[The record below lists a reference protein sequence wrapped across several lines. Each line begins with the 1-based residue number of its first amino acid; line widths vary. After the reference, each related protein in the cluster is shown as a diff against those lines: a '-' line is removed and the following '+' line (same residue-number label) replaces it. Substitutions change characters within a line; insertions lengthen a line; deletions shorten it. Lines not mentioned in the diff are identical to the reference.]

1 MGRGVIVTI
10 ILNACT
16 VLLDCSE
23 KAALT
28 VIHSAVQI
36 MCRAQ
41 EN

>member
-1 MGRGVIVTI
+1 MGRGVMATI
-10 ILNACT
+10 IWNACT

-28 VIHSAVQI
+28 VINSAVQS